1 MDWFL
6 YDNGLR
12 YERVK
17 GEPQT
22 STIIQLS
29 MQSSHLLEDLKS
41 MLHLL
46 WEYSGFNIAQ
56 TTELGDTVF

>member
-1 MDWFL
+1 MKEL
-6 YDNGLR
+6 KVNLR
-12 YERVK
+12 LVQQYNK
-17 GEPQT
+17 
-22 STIIQLS
+22 LS

-56 TTELGDTVF
+56 TTELGDTVS